1 MPTPAPKTKAQL
13 NTLIEG
19 YIADGSPNIRAS
31 EHKEIELAIL
41 DRVDARI
48 LHVGTFSYTEQQ
60 MRQAN
65 GIIRN
70 LSVTFG
76 KTLYTS
82 NYLVNIT
89 PFTKPLA
96 TRAQHNNWIPSYWAS
111 TSVTNKSTTG
121 FTALIKQSYN
131 WSGGKHIYVVVNL
144 GNNM

>member
-1 MPTPAPKTKAQL
+1 MSAPKTKAQL

-19 YIADGSPNIRAS
+19 YIADESPNIRAS

-70 LSVTFG
+70 LSVSFG

-82 NYLVNIT
+82 NYLVSIT
-89 PFTKPLA
+89 PFTKPYA
-96 TRAQHNNWIPSYWAS
+96 TRAQHNNWIPSYRAT

-121 FTALIKQSYN
+121 FTALIKQNYAY
-131 WSGGKHIYVVVNL
+131 GPGKFIYVIVNL
-144 GNNM
+144 ANDI